1 MVILL
6 IVVYGMMPSAFA
18 AFDISKSGDLTATEF
33 DEVGFDTTGLV
44 GYWQLNGNAND
55 SSGQGNNGTIVG
67 ATATTDRFGTA
78 NMAMSFNGSN
88 NYIAVASPSGL
99 PTGTSPRTLALWFKK
114 SNNTVWSKE
123 VVGYGTNGSHNR
135 FAIFLPDATKIGAE
149 TINNSHYI
157 SWTANT
163 DWNHIVLVL
172 PVGGTKASD
181 VKVYLNGIEGTYV
194 VSDNATLTTTSSP
207 FWIGALPTIATGY
220 NFDGSIDEVKIFNRA
235 LSAAEILSMYNHEK
249 GKFSVGKDGTMKALE
264 FVEDPTLPVQMR
276 SKKKSLTVKG
286 QLIEQ

>member
-1 MVILL
+1 MRVVILL

-78 NMAMSFNGSN
+78 NMAMSFDGVNDYIGWSDSVADSIFSGKNILTFSAWIKPLATETGKHWLEYGNG
-88 NYIAVASPSGL
+88 ASGFSL
-99 PTGTSPRTLALWFKK
+99 EGTTASASFWT
-114 SNNTVWSKE
+114 
-123 VVGYGTNGSHNR
+123 
-135 FAIFLPDATKIGAE
+135 
-149 TINNSHYI
+149 NNSAPI
-157 SWTANT
+157 STSLAVGV
-163 DWNHIVLVL
+163 WNHIVLLINGSNKKIYKDGVEVASAAFSAAL
-172 PVGGTKASD
+172 SNGNSFYLGGRAASRNTNS
-181 VKVYLNGIEGTYV
+181 L
-194 VSDNATLTTTSSP
+194 
-207 FWIGALPTIATGY
+207 F
-220 NFDGSIDEVKIFNRA
+220 DEVKIFNRV
-235 LSAAEILSMYNHEK
+235 LTAAEILSMYNHEK

-276 SKKKSLTVKG
+276 SKKQSLTVKG